1 MKRDWIHRRTQD
13 KTTFMLNDY
22 VICSAIEFSIDQYI
36 FGYVYKDR
44 IIERGTL
51 VLAIDRIMI
60 DVK

>member
-1 MKRDWIHRRTQD
+1 MRRDWVYRRTQD

-22 VICSAIEFSIDQYI
+22 VICSSIEFSIDHYI
-36 FGYVYKDR
+36 FDYIYKDR